1 MERGQKSY
9 QMSCGPTEPP
19 LELKLEKR
27 PSSSP
32 NFTEVVIPIEVGL
45 TNMRREFF
53 QEDSNDNQLR
63 GHLDCLDET
72 REEASKKMSKYQQK
86 LTKYYNKRVKL

>member
-19 LELKLEKR
+19 LELQLEKR

-32 NFTEVVIPIEVGL
+32 NFTEAVIPIKVGL
-45 TNMRREFF
+45 TNMRKEFF
-53 QEDSNDNQLR
+53 QEDSNDN
-63 GHLDCLDET
+63 
-72 REEASKKMSKYQQK
+72 K
-86 LTKYYNKRVKL
+86 